1 MSLTDHL
8 LSGQKPTYD
17 QLADNLFM
25 AERDNGALQSAIRD
39 REAMLTQALNLV
51 ETAAV
56 LLHATHPRDLKTCLR
71 AACVQMRVE
80 RAKVRG
86 W

>member
-1 MSLTDHL
+1 MSLTDRIR
-8 LSGQKPTYD
+8 SGAVLTYD
-17 QLADNLFM
+17 QLADELFM
-25 AERDNGALQSAIRD
+25 AENDNGALQSAIRD
-39 REAMLTQALNLV
+39 REAMLTQALDLA

-56 LLHATHPRDLKTCLR
+56 LLHANHPRDLKTCLR